1 MEVSVEY
8 VIQRLSDV
16 VEAIDNEEFVVEL
29 REVCLVSEVC
39 QEVIQD
45 VQELH
50 AMNFAR
56 NKIMEVSELLAM
68 IADSLNLIIHR
79 TPETNS
85 QEEGQEE

>member
-1 MEVSVEY
+1 MSVED

-16 VEAIDNEEFVVEL
+16 VAAVDNEEFVMEL

-39 QEVIQD
+39 REVIQD

-50 AMNFAR
+50 AINFAR
-56 NKIMEVSELLAM
+56 NKIMEVSELFAR
-68 IADSLNLIIHR
+68 IADTLDLIIHR

-85 QEEGQEE
+85 QEESQEE